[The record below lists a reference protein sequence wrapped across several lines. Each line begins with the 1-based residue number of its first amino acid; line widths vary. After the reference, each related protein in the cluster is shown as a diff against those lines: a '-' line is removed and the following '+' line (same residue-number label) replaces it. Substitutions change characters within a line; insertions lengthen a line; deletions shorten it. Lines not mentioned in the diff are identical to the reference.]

1 MLKGWCQDP
10 VLLKVS
16 KVGTS
21 LHRPIA
27 GSWDSLQQQCRLLR
41 QMLLSCDTLI
51 TVRGR
56 SGQSRACTRPVPSL
70 PAAWASTAA

>member
-1 MLKGWCQDP
+1 MLKGWRQDP
-10 VLLKVS
+10 VLLKMS
-16 KVGTS
+16 KVCMS
-21 LHRPIA
+21 LHISIA

-51 TVRGR
+51 TRGR

-70 PAAWASTAA
+70 PAAWASITA